1 MTNALLALS
10 RLIDAVTGF
19 IGRNVKW
26 AILAAILVSAANAV
40 FRKAFDISSNA
51 WLELQWLL
59 FGAAF
64 LLAAAHTLERNAHVR
79 IDVVSNRLTKRTRDV
94 IELAGHVLILAPFT
108 LILLWLS
115 STYFLESY
123 LEGEFSSNAG
133 GLPVWPAKFFIFA
146 GFLLLSLQLVSEVIK
161 RAAVIAGLIE
171 EPVSQPVHG
180 HAQSDTSQGGAHP
193 E

>member
-10 RLIDAVTGF
+10 RLIDAVTAF

-26 AILAAILVSAANAV
+26 AILAAILVSAGNAIL
-40 FRKAFDISSNA
+40 RKAFDLSSNA

-64 LLAAAHTLERNAHVR
+64 MLAAAYTFQRNAHVR
-79 IDVVSNRLTKRTRDV
+79 IDVVSSRLSKRTRDV
-94 IELAGHVLILAPFT
+94 IELLGHLLILAPFI

-115 STYFLESY
+115 WPYFHESY
-123 LEGEFSSNAG
+123 VEGEVSSNAG
-133 GLPVWPAKFFIFA
+133 GLPVWPAKFLIFA
-146 GFLLLSLQLVSEVIK
+146 GFLLLFLQLVSEVIK
-161 RAAVIAGLIE
+161 RAAILAGRMDD
-171 EPVSQPVHG
+171 PAAAPVHG
-180 HAQSDTSQGGAHP
+180 HAPSDVSPGGAHP